1 MINISDKEKCCGCG
15 ACAASCPVK
24 CIEMTRDGQGF
35 FYPAADAA
43 RCTGCGK
50 CDSVCPV
57 PIWDEK
63 ENKPLFPDAFA
74 AYSKNPENRMQS
86 SSGGLFG
93 EIADMVLSD
102 GGIVFGAVYDG
113 VSSVRHTAAVSEDG
127 IAPMRGSKYVESD
140 LRGVFGQV
148 LNELDNGKEVLFS
161 GTPCQIAGLKAF
173 LGREYERLFCL
184 SFICNSV
191 ASPAVLGEY
200 ISDIEARKKKRAV
213 AVTFR
218 DKSTGWL
225 NYASS
230 FAVTLEDGEIYREK
244 GGECLFKTALV
255 NRIITRPIC
264 SVCPFRKYERAADIT
279 LGDFWGIEKIYP
291 ELCEPTGTSL
301 AIVSTKKGA
310 AALSSLSGK
319 IELHGVELEKALT
332 ENPAFC
338 RQYAPHPSRDMFWAK
353 HGKKNTTAVMR
364 DCLSPSFKDRLKR
377 HLMPIIKRK

>member
-1 MINISDKEKCCGCG
+1 
-15 ACAASCPVK
+15 
-24 CIEMTRDGQGF
+24 
-35 FYPAADAA
+35 
-43 RCTGCGK
+43 
-50 CDSVCPV
+50 
-57 PIWDEK
+57 
-63 ENKPLFPDAFA
+63 
-74 AYSKNPENRMQS
+74 
-86 SSGGLFG
+86 
-93 EIADMVLSD
+93 
-102 GGIVFGAVYDG
+102 
-113 VSSVRHTAAVSEDG
+113 
-127 IAPMRGSKYVESD
+127 MR
-140 LRGVFGQV
+140 
-148 LNELDNGKEVLFS
+148 
-161 GTPCQIAGLKAF
+161 TH
-173 LGREYERLFCL
+173 
-184 SFICNSV
+184 
-191 ASPAVLGEY
+191 

-225 NYASS
+225 NYASA

-279 LGDFWGIEKIYP
+279 LGDFWGIEKTYP

-338 RQYAPHPSRDMFWAK
+338 RQYAPHPSRDMFWTER
-353 HGKKNTTAVMR
+353 GKKNTTAVMR
-364 DCLSPSFKDRLKR
+364 DCLSPSFTDRLKR